1 MRISEL
7 STEELAPILTE
18 LAVPVSDIAM
28 DEATVQTLRT
38 IAEKKTEIEQL
49 GAFVREIFPLLLK
62 THFDST
68 CSIIAIL
75 TGKTVEQVKKQK
87 GLQTIADAV
96 NIVDADL
103 MDFFKQFVHTEQR
116 K

>member
-28 DEATVQTLRT
+28 DESTVATLRS
-38 IAEKKTEIEQL
+38 IAEKKTEIEQI

-62 THFDST
+62 THLDST
-68 CSIIAIL
+68 CSIVAIL
-75 TGKTVEQVKKQK
+75 TGKTLDEVKKQK

-96 NIVDADL
+96 GVVDADL
-103 MDFFKQFVHTEQR
+103 MDFFKSFVHTEQ
-116 K
+116 KK